1 MANETEKLI
10 KARKRQFAGE
20 VATSFIAAGT
30 LGGVVGYT
38 GEKALGEVRTLID
51 FKANQK
57 IKKVTEDST
66 LSSEEKLDKIESIKK
81 RNEVVKT
88 VVSGIGRVG
97 MFVGSYCVGNVLGQ
111 QIITKR
117 REMNFDI
124 AEIVNKNKSKES
136 K

>member
-1 MANETEKLI
+1 MANETEKAI

-38 GEKALGEVRTLID
+38 GEKVLGDVRTLMDI
-51 FKANQK
+51 KENQK
-57 IKKVTEDST
+57 IKKVSEDSSLT
-66 LSSEEKLDKIESIKK
+66 SEEKLNKIESIKK
-81 RNEVVKT
+81 TNKVAKT

-97 MFVGSYCVGNVLGQ
+97 LFVGSYCVGNVLGQ

-117 REMNFDI
+117 REMNYDI
-124 AEIVNKNKSKES
+124 AKIVNKNKSKES

>member
-1 MANETEKLI
+1 MANETEKAI

-30 LGGVVGYT
+30 LGSVVGYT

-88 VVSGIGRVG
+88 VISGIGRAG

-111 QIITKR
+111 HIITKR
-117 REMNFDI
+117 REMNYDI
-124 AEIVNKNKSKES
+124 AKIVNKNKSKES

>member
-51 FKANQK
+51 IKANQK
-57 IKKVTEDST
+57 IKKVTEDSS
-66 LSSEEKLDKIESIKK
+66 LSSEEKLNKIESIKK
-81 RNEVVKT
+81 TNKVTQT

-97 MFVGSYCVGNVLGQ
+97 MFVGSYCVGNVIGQ
-111 QIITKR
+111 QLVTKR

-124 AEIVNKNKSKES
+124 AKIVNKNKSKES